1 MDTAILR
8 EVIETQ
14 ILRRG
19 KGIENDPVRVVTQFW
34 TKDGELLG
42 ENDPCKVEVWEFA
55 DVKQAHGELLD
66 QVIKL
71 QDAICWALGEG
82 NSDFGDRPHGKGAF
96 WWRKELRER
105 AGL

>member
-19 KGIENDPVRVVTQFW
+19 KGVDDDPVRVITQFW

-42 ENDPCKVEVWEFA
+42 ENDPFKIENYQYI
-55 DVKQAHGELLD
+55 DYKTAHAELL
-66 QVIKL
+66 
-71 QDAICWALGEG
+71 A
-82 NSDFGDRPHGKGAF
+82 
-96 WWRKELRER
+96 
-105 AGL
+105 